1 MSGGV
6 KAGPIARDGPNAERE
21 LAQYARAC
29 ALAFIGRP
37 PEAYRDWIAKGVGLA
52 NALVARDEHGEV
64 MGGASLVPMG
74 QFFGGRSV
82 PMIGV
87 AAVAVAPEWRGRGAA
102 VAVMREAVREMR
114 ARGAAI
120 SVLYPALQEL
130 YRLVGFEQAGARY
143 ETAVP
148 GRLINIRGREPGL
161 RVRTVAGGD
170 DPAIRAAYAAGAAPV
185 DGHLDRGEYIWTR
198 VRDFRGVKAE
208 GFVIE
213 AQGGAIEAY
222 IFFSQRATDHP
233 TLRHNLNVHDMA
245 AATPRAARH
254 LLGFLADHRSMTES
268 IVWHGPAAGP
278 LHALL
283 PEQVYR
289 VALHEHWML
298 RVIDAP
304 AAFAARGYPPGLAAE
319 AHLEIGE
326 DPLVPENAG
335 RWVLRVRDGR
345 GSLERGGSGAV
356 RVSLR
361 GLAPLFTGHLS
372 ARSLRLAGHLQAED
386 ADLAGLEAALRPT
399 PGGVSMVDFF

>member
-1 MSGGV
+1 MSGSV
-6 KAGPIARDGPNAERE
+6 KAGPIERDGPHAERE

-29 ALAFIGRP
+29 AMAFIGRP
-37 PEAYRDWIAKGVGLA
+37 PEAYRDWIAKGVGLE
-52 NALVARDEHGEV
+52 NALVARDERGEV

-102 VAVMREAVREMR
+102 ITVMREAVREMR

-130 YRLVGFEQAGARY
+130 YRLVGFEQAGARF
-143 ETAVP
+143 ETTVP

-161 RVRTVAGGD
+161 RVRTIADGD
-170 DPAIRAAYAAGAAPV
+170 DAAVRGVYTRGAAEV
-185 DGHLDRGEYIWTR
+185 DGHLDRGGYVWSR
-198 VRDFRGVKAE
+198 VRDFRGVKAD

-213 AQGGAIEAY
+213 AEGGAIEGY
-222 IFFSQRATDHP
+222 LFFSQRPAEHQV
-233 TLRHNLNVHDMA
+233 LRHNLHLHDA
-245 AATPRAARH
+245 AVATPRALRH
-254 LLGFLADHRSMTES
+254 MLGFLADHRSMTEN

-283 PEQVYR
+283 PEPVYR
-289 VALHEHWML
+289 VRLHEHWML

-304 AAFAARGYPPGLAAE
+304 AAFAARGYPAGVAAE

-326 DPLVPENAG
+326 DPLIPENAG

-372 ARSLRLAGHLQAED
+372 ARSLRVAGHLHAED
-386 ADLAGLEAALRPT
+386 ADLAGLDAALRPS
-399 PGGVSMVDFF
+399 PGAVSMVDFF